1 MPMHARITQFNIRR
15 GKLDELAAALESLI
29 PLMHQQQGFKSFIV
43 LRGAVLPGTASL
55 STTITAITTWDSLD
69 SLRASEEN
77 LYFYRA
83 MARVLAFSDGFP
95 AIQEHEVL
103 ANEFFSGKLKT

>member
-1 MPMHARITQFNIRR
+1 MPMHARVTQFHIRE
-15 GKLDELAAALESLI
+15 GKIEEFLSAVDSLV
-29 PLMHQQQGFKSFIV
+29 PLMHKQKGFKGLLI
-43 LRGAVLPGTASL
+43 LRGGCAAPETEPQATV
-55 STTITAITTWDSLD
+55 ITTWDSLD

-95 AIQEHEVL
+95 AINEHQVL
-103 ANEFFSGKLKT
+103 ASEFSAHA

>member
-1 MPMHARITQFNIRR
+1 MPMHARITQFNVRP
-15 GKLDELAAALESLI
+15 GKLDELGDAVDSLL
-29 PLMHQQQGFKSFIV
+29 PLMRQQKGFRSLIV
-43 LRGAVLPGTASL
+43 LRGAALPGNTSEAPV
-55 STTITAITTWDSLD
+55 ITAITTWDSLD

-83 MARVLAFSDGFP
+83 MARVLALSDGFP

-103 ANEFFSGKLKT
+103 VNEFHPAA

>member
-1 MPMHARITQFNIRR
+1 MPMHARITQFHIRP
-15 GKLDELAAALESLI
+15 GKLDEFLATVDSMV
-29 PLMHQQQGFKSFIV
+29 PLMHQQKGFKALIV
-43 LRGAVLPGTASL
+43 LGTDSASPT
-55 STTITAITTWDSLD
+55 SPQTTVITTWDSLD

-95 AIQEHEVL
+95 AIHEHEVL
-103 ANEFFSGKLKT
+103 VSEFSSAT

>member
-1 MPMHARITQFNIRR
+1 MPMHARITQFHIRE
-15 GKLDELAAALESLI
+15 GKLEEFLQALDSLL
-29 PLMHQQQGFKSFIV
+29 PLMHEQKGFKGLLV
-43 LRGAVLPGTASL
+43 LRGDSKAVP
-55 STTITAITTWDSLD
+55 STQATVITTWESLD

-95 AIQEHEVL
+95 AIGEHQVL
-103 ANEFFSGKLKT
+103 ASEFPSRA